1 MFAIEKQI
9 IKETT
14 NDIEAVMYEEDFIND
29 IEDIMEDAMLGLD
42 NDDLQVEEAGIQKS
56 DQHLKSHGQYQCM
69 SNQV

>member
-42 NDDLQVEEAGIQKS
+42 NDDLQVEEADININES
-56 DQHLKSHGQYQCM
+56 DIDLDM
-69 SNQV
+69 INQGLIF

>member
-1 MFAIEKQI
+1 MFSLEKEI

-42 NDDLQVEEAGIQKS
+42 KDDIQIEEADININESGIS
-56 DQHLKSHGQYQCM
+56 LDDI
-69 SNQV
+69 NQGLIF